1 MSEPK
6 DATDSTTPI
15 EEYTCIPSADK
26 VIALCLSPDDY
37 DLGDCIAIKEPRG
50 ETREYVVARKKVL
63 DLDSSHVVFSN
74 KESKTAVSVS
84 SLMDLLNVLETMQ
97 GGWPLVVRHSVEDLS
112 HVLQDYRVYIAK
124 GATVDNPRLVF
135 VFPTEYCRLFGI
147 VAPTVVEG
155 EEEGEEGAAWR
166 CNCDVRGR

>member
-1 MSEPK
+1 VSEPK

-37 DLGDCIAIKEPRG
+37 
-50 ETREYVVARKKVL
+50 

-112 HVLQDYRVYIAK
+112 HVLQDYRVHIAK

-135 VFPTEYCRLFGI
+135 VFSTEYCRLFGI

-155 EEEGEEGAAWR
+155 EEEGEVGAAWR